1 MRIARF
7 NNLYAYFCC
16 SQLIFL
22 PIYFYETPWISET
35 VPTGKAMLMHLLG
48 ILWSAVGYLT
58 AGLSCSAG
66 AEGPPDEG
74 EGRPYS
80 FRTAFYVSSYAVV
93 LLGTTVAVL
102 QVVLFVPLTEYLPRL
117 FGGDFEAGIRE
128 AFLTS
133 SEDEG
138 LPGIVKMFSY
148 APLSVY
154 LMSLGLSSF
163 LRLGEADARK
173 LRNLGLAALAA
184 VVIKIFFSLDRL
196 TVMAVLLANIF
207 LIVRKGYMGRI
218 RYWLL
223 LGLFILLADF
233 LSTKRLEDVG
243 IVEFTLLYFKLGL
256 VNFQL
261 MIDTCSGFTYGFST
275 ILGPLYYVMKV
286 AGLPA
291 PDFLLESSYE
301 WEWSP
306 LQYFSSYAFQD
317 YGYFYFILFY
327 FTGLLLFVVDFKT
340 LKQKNIHSTA
350 IYFAVLYGVVSFLF
364 VPAIKGVDFWF
375 SLLLPL
381 LLVRLFSRKVRG
393 RRPRSKT

>member
-7 NNLYAYFCC
+7 NNLFSYFCC
-16 SQLIFL
+16 SQLVFL
-22 PIYFYETPWISET
+22 PIYFYRTPLISET
-35 VPTGKAMLMHLLG
+35 VPTDKAMVMHLLG

-58 AGLSCSAG
+58 ARLSCLPGAG
-66 AEGPPDEG
+66 GPPDER
-74 EGRPYS
+74 EGGSYS
-80 FRTAFYVSSYAVV
+80 FRMAFYLSSYALV

-128 AFLTS
+128 AFLTP
-133 SEDEG
+133 SEEEG

-154 LMSLGLSSF
+154 LMSLGLSNF
-163 LRLGEADARK
+163 LRLGDADARK
-173 LRNLGLAALAA
+173 LRNLGMAALVAT
-184 VVIKIFFSLDRL
+184 VVKVFFSLDRL
-196 TVMAVLLANIF
+196 TIMAVLLANIF
-207 LIVRKGYMGRI
+207 VIVKKGSMKRI

-223 LGLFILLADF
+223 LALFVLLADY

-261 MIDTCSGFTYGFST
+261 MIDTCSEFTYGFST

-291 PDFLLESSYE
+291 PDFVLDSSYE

-327 FTGLLLFVVDFKT
+327 FTGLVLFVVDFST
-340 LKQKNIHSTA
+340 LKRKSIYGTA

-381 LLVRLFSRKVRG
+381 LLVRLFSREL
-393 RRPRSKT
+393 RRREAELRA